1 MMGNTELIQNKG
13 VWLPLHSRGAPAF
26 NTSEK
31 RLYKARSDSAENKL
45 DPVPFF
51 IYYGAQFV
59 KKIILLY
66 INEMLKSNINQSRL
80 YGMGLNS
87 PYNSQSDVLL
97 WIPDTGD
104 ETNLSVWNF

>member
-1 MMGNTELIQNKG
+1 MPENIIWWVTQNLSQIKGFNYNYTAEEHQLSILQNKD
-13 VWLPLHSRGAPAF
+13 
-26 NTSEK
+26 
-31 RLYKARSDSAENKL
+31 YKARSDLAENKL

-80 YGMGLNS
+80 
-87 PYNSQSDVLL
+87 
-97 WIPDTGD
+97 
-104 ETNLSVWNF
+104 